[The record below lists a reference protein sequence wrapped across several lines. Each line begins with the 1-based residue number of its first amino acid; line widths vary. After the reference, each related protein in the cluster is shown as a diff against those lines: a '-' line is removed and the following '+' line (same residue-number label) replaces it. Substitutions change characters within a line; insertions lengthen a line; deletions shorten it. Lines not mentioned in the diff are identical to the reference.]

1 MATRVNES
9 EAISGGRSPPNQV
22 GKSNS
27 TQASGSTTHQTISTQ
42 VRYDLTYNNLVSFY
56 KHYRFAARNKL
67 IKRSFLFRIAEKY
80 LFSEIIVKVR
90 MSSFK
95 QDSLLNCKIK

>member
-42 VRYDLTYNNLVSFY
+42 VR
-56 KHYRFAARNKL
+56 
-67 IKRSFLFRIAEKY
+67 IKSN
-80 LFSEIIVKVR
+80 
-90 MSSFK
+90 FK
-95 QDSLLNCKIK
+95 N